1 MFAKLLNEFT
11 NPDSELRRLFG
22 IKPKKKQILEEV
34 ATPLD
39 PGTSTIE
46 TMEKMKDDIAS
57 KKEEVEAPEADEE
70 EGEEEEEE
78 EEEEAPEVEAAE
90 TAEAVHADEE
100 EEGEEEEEAPEVE
113 AVETVVPEA
122 VEAVEADE
130 EATIVNEATE
140 IRSNNDSDN

>member
-1 MFAKLLNEFT
+1 MLAKLLNELT
-11 NPDSELRRLFG
+11 NPNSELRSGRLFG

-46 TMEKMKDDIAS
+46 TMEKMKDDVS
-57 KKEEVEAPEADEE
+57 GKKDDVSGKKDDVSGKKEEVEEEEAPEAEE
-70 EGEEEEEE
+70 EGEEEE
-78 EEEEAPEVEAAE
+78 APEAE
-90 TAEAVHADEE
+90 V
-100 EEGEEEEEAPEVE
+100 PE
-113 AVETVVPEA
+113 AVEAVVPEA

-140 IRSNNDSDN
+140 IRSNNESDN